1 MKLYDCVCQA
11 SLEDFRSGCESYP
24 YAYVSNLNPFQ
35 LVSEKGDMLWNFYS
49 PSDVSVIKTNITE
62 LPIGAH
68 NRVYPDKKKKAIINI
83 YRINTSKRTL
93 STLSN
98 EVFINIKDFFKNKLP
113 TKGSVF
119 TGYFYDFEFSIHSVR
134 TIGTSLQNDSTV
146 FKQIVDD
153 KIIIAAALSYDYVFP
168 V

>member
-24 YAYVSNLNPFQ
+24 YAYVSNLKPFQ

-68 NRVYPDKKKKAIINI
+68 NRIYPDKKKKAIINI
-83 YRINTSKRTL
+83 YCISNLVNTS
-93 STLSN
+93 LSN
-98 EVFINIKDFFKNKLP
+98 KIFIDIKEFFKDKLP
-113 TKGSVF
+113 TDGSIF

-134 TIGTSLQNDSTV
+134 TIGLRLQNDSTV
-146 FKQIVDD
+146 FQHIVDD
-153 KIIIAAALSYDYVFP
+153 KTVLVASLSYEYVFP

>member
-1 MKLYDCVCQA
+1 MKLYDCVCQS
-11 SLEDFRSGCESYP
+11 SLENFRSGGESYP
-24 YAYVSNLNPFQ
+24 YAYVSNLKPFQ

-68 NRVYPDKKKKAIINI
+68 NRIYPDKKKKAIINI
-83 YRINTSKRTL
+83 YCISNLVNTS
-93 STLSN
+93 LSN
-98 EVFINIKDFFKNKLP
+98 KIFTDIIEFFKDKLP
-113 TKGSVF
+113 TDGSIF

>member
-1 MKLYDCVCQA
+1 MKLYDCVCRA

-98 EVFINIKDFFKNKLP
+98 EVFTNIKDFFK
-113 TKGSVF
+113 
-119 TGYFYDFEFSIHSVR
+119 
-134 TIGTSLQNDSTV
+134 
-146 FKQIVDD
+146 D
-153 KIIIAAALSYDYVFP
+153 KR
-168 V
+168 

>member
-11 SLEDFRSGCESYP
+11 SLEDFRSGGESYP
-24 YAYVSNLNPFQ
+24 YAYVSNLKPFQ

-49 PSDVSVIKTNITE
+49 PSDVSVIKTNVTE

-68 NRVYPDKKKKAIINI
+68 NRIYPDKKKKAIINI
-83 YRINTSKRTL
+83 YCISNLVNTS
-93 STLSN
+93 LSN
-98 EVFINIKDFFKNKLP
+98 KIFTDIKEFFKDKLP
-113 TKGSVF
+113 TDGSIF

-153 KIIIAAALSYDYVFP
+153 KIILAASLSYEYVLSI
-168 V
+168 

>member
-11 SLEDFRSGCESYP
+11 SLEDFRSGGESYP

-68 NRVYPDKKKKAIINI
+68 NRVCPDKKKKAIINI

-98 EVFINIKDFFKNKLP
+98 EVFTNIKDFFKDKLP

-119 TGYFYDFEFSIHSVR
+119 TGYLYDFDFTINNVCM
-134 TIGTSLQNDSTV
+134 IGTDLLDDPTV
-146 FKQIVDD
+146 FQHIVDD
-153 KIIIAAALSYDYVFP
+153 KIILAASLSYEYVLSI
-168 V
+168 

>member
-1 MKLYDCVCQA
+1 MKLYDCVCRA
-11 SLEDFRSGCESYP
+11 SLEDFRSGGESYP

-49 PSDVSVIKTNITE
+49 PSDVNVIKTDIFE

-98 EVFINIKDFFKNKLP
+98 EVFTNIKDFFKDKLP

-119 TGYFYDFEFSIHSVR
+119 TGYLYDFDFTINNVCM
-134 TIGTSLQNDSTV
+134 IGTSLLDDPTV
-146 FKQIVDD
+146 FQQIVDG
-153 KIIIAAALSYDYVFP
+153 KTILAASLSYEYVLSI
-168 V
+168 

>member
-1 MKLYDCVCQA
+1 MKLYDCVCQT
-11 SLEDFRSGCESYP
+11 SLGNFGSGGESYP
-24 YAYVSNLNPFQ
+24 YAYVSNLKPFQ
-35 LVSEKGDMLWNFYS
+35 LVSEKGDMLWNFFS

-68 NRVYPDKKKKAIINI
+68 NRIYPDKKKKAIINI
-83 YRINTSKRTL
+83 YCINTSKRTL

-98 EVFINIKDFFKNKLP
+98 EVFTNIKDFFKNKLP

-119 TGYFYDFEFSIHSVR
+119 TGYLYDFDFTINNVCM
-134 TIGTSLQNDSTV
+134 IGTSLLDDPTV